1 MTRSDHASFL
11 SLDSCQKRL
20 LWIHKE
26 VDLAPHPVVGLVLQ
40 VEDAEKCPQSLGFKG
55 LDQFLRVSKQVPC
68 FTAIEDDGSDDRP
81 VQLELDCG
89 ADGVALPDPV

>member
-1 MTRSDHASFL
+1 MPKPYKFPF
-11 SLDSCQKRL
+11 LDSCKKRFSQT
-20 LWIHKE
+20 HNE
-26 VDLAPHPVVGLVLQ
+26 VDLALRPVVGLVLQ